1 MARIINFYVPT
12 SYRPKTQ
19 RQNSSGGWAKIIPFA
34 AAARRHLSS
43 TVALQS
49 GERYSVTIGPPS
61 SGILS
66 LFSGKL

>member
-19 RQNSSGGWAKIIPFA
+19 RQSAPGSMGKIIPFA
-34 AAARRHLSS
+34 AAGRRHLSG
-43 TVALQS
+43 TVALES
-49 GERYSVTIGPPS
+49 RERYSVTIGTPS